1 MYERMKYTQANST
14 IYLQEQG
21 ERIVFP
27 REESGGVTPEEPL
40 RHADKGL
47 LHREQNTKRM
57 HL

>member
-1 MYERMKYTQANST
+1 MYERMRYTQANST

-21 ERIVFP
+21 EHIVFP
-27 REESGGVTPEEPL
+27 REESGGVTLEESL

-57 HL
+57 YL

>member
-1 MYERMKYTQANST
+1 MYERVRYTQANSV

-21 ERIVFP
+21 GCIVFP
-27 REESGGVTPEEPL
+27 REESGGVTLEELL

-57 HL
+57 HS